1 MEASSHG
8 ISVEVPKPVKLL
20 DQVRA
25 AIRVRHYS
33 IRTEHA
39 YVDWARRYILFHGKR
54 HPADMGAEHV
64 QAFLSHLA
72 VERGV
77 SVSTQNEAKAYRRL
91 SVVDLRLPVQDE
103 GLEQREFFYKNGTI
117 KKRMTF
123 RVTRFL
129 YPAG

>member
-1 MEASSHG
+1 MEVSSHSLF
-8 ISVEVPKPVKLL
+8 IEVSKPVKLL
-20 DQVRA
+20 NQVRS

-33 IRTEHA
+33 IRTKHA
-39 YVDWARRYILFHGKR
+39 YVDWARHYIFFHGKC

-103 GLEQREFFYKNGTI
+103 GLERREFFYKNGTI

-123 RVTRFL
+123 RVTRLL